1 MCRKRTVPN
10 TSMKLLPEQIA
21 SQLSARVVHGVY
33 EPGYRLIE
41 AVLSKEFGVSHGPIR
56 DALRILQNSGLV
68 TIHSYRGAHVTELS
82 VREVRDLYQVRAALV
97 STRAKGIAEDPE
109 RQSILQH
116 VEVPIARLTALAADS
131 SKAEAFVMETF
142 SINNLLTDSLP
153 NRWLRSTIQ
162 AITLQTSRY
171 SRLALLADARRRLE
185 SAHLWRML
193 FDAMISGESDL
204 AEKIATT
211 LSLTAR
217 DAAIKYLEL
226 HATPASKPESRAPTS
241 KRRRLAK
248 QVPQHQA
255 Q

>member
-1 MCRKRTVPN
+1 
-10 TSMKLLPEQIA
+10 MKLLPEQIA
-21 SQLSARVVHGVY
+21 SELSARVVHGAY

-56 DALRILQNSGLV
+56 DALRILQSSGLV
-68 TIHSYRGAHVTELS
+68 TIHPYRGAHVTELS

-97 STRAKGIAEDPE
+97 STRAKWIAEDPE
-109 RQSILQH
+109 RQIILQN
-116 VEVPIARLTALAADS
+116 VEAPIGRLSALAADP
-131 SKAEAFVMETF
+131 SKAEAFVME
-142 SINNLLTDSLP
+142 SLAINNLLTDSLP

-171 SRLALLADARRRLE
+171 SRLALLADAQRRQE
-185 SAHLWRML
+185 SAQLWRML
-193 FDAMISGESDL
+193 FAAMASGESDL
-204 AEKIATT
+204 AEKLATT

-226 HATPASKPESRAPTS
+226 HATSASQTVSPAKIS
-241 KRRRLAK
+241 KRQRLAT
-248 QVPQHQA
+248 QRSQHVA

>member
-1 MCRKRTVPN
+1 
-10 TSMKLLPEQIA
+10 MKLLPEQIA
-21 SQLSARVVHGVY
+21 SELSTRVVHGVY
-33 EPGYRLIE
+33 APGYRLIE

-68 TIHSYRGAHVTELS
+68 TIHPYRGAHVTELS

-97 STRAKGIAEDPE
+97 STRAKWIAEDPE
-109 RQSILQH
+109 RQTILQL
-116 VEVPIARLTALAADS
+116 VERPIARLGALAVDPL
-131 SKAEAFVMETF
+131 KAEAFVMESFT
-142 SINNLLTDSLP
+142 INNVLTDSLP

-171 SRLALLADARRRLE
+171 SRLALLADALRRQE

-193 FDAMISGESDL
+193 FDAMVSGESDL
-204 AEKIATT
+204 AEKVATT

-217 DAAIKYLEL
+217 DAAIKYLGSHETQ
-226 HATPASKPESRAPTS
+226 ATTPMSYAPS
-241 KRRRLAK
+241 KRRRASKLAS
-248 QVPQHQA
+248 QHPA